1 MKFYKKPSF
10 YLCLINLLT
19 TSFLFIELKRLNVL
33 PSKYFLVLLLFCL
46 ILIVITFLLALNKRI
61 FTSVIAVVLAVIM
74 ALSTSFA
81 SYYVVNTHG
90 ALNKIT
96 ESSDEEKHTVVLY
109 ALKTNPLKNEKGLN
123 GQTIGIL
130 ENSAKTYVDKALSKI
145 KKEGKSFE
153 TQNYSSIIQLVN
165 DFKGQK
171 IDLMMIDSSNLSI
184 IEDMENQE
192 NFSDEVKELYTYT
205 YYVKKSNT
213 AKSTDVSLE
222 TFTVLISGSDSR
234 GSIDEVSRSDVNLL
248 VTVNPVTHEV
258 LMISIPRDYYVTTV
272 CEESMGCANG
282 QKDKLTH
289 TGLHGVETTEMTIEN
304 LLDIDINYNVKVG
317 FETLTQLV
325 DALGGI
331 TVNNPQDFTT
341 EEYTFNAGN
350 ISLNGS
356 QALAFARERY
366 SFESGDRERGRNQIR
381 VLTGI
386 LNKMM
391 TPSILPNYASIMN
404 SLSST
409 FHTNMSMDDISVLV
423 KSQLDSMASWQFYS
437 YSLNGAGGQEYCYE
451 LGDEASIVYQ
461 DETSISEAKTDIN
474 AISLGEKPPYTIS
487 QS

>member
-1 MKFYKKPSF
+1 MKIFKKPSF
-10 YLCLINLLT
+10 YCCLINLVATL
-19 TSFLFIELKRLNVL
+19 FLFIQLKRLDVL
-33 PSKYFLVLLLFCL
+33 PSKYFVILLLLCL
-46 ILIVITFLLALNKRI
+46 ILIAITFLLSINKRF
-61 FTSVIAVVLAVIM
+61 FTSVIASVLAIIM

-81 SYYVVNTHG
+81 SYYVVSTHG

-96 ESSDEEKHTVVLY
+96 ESKNKEKHTIVLY
-109 ALKTNPLKNEKGLN
+109 ALKTSPLENENGID
-123 GQTIGIL
+123 GQTIGVL
-130 ENSAKTYVDKALSKI
+130 ENNSKSYVDKALSKI
-145 KKEGKSFE
+145 KKEGKNFN
-153 TQNYSSIIQLVN
+153 TQSYSSIIQLVN

-171 IDLMMIDSSNLSI
+171 IDLMMIDSANLSI

-213 AKSTDVSLE
+213 AKETDVSLE
-222 TFTVLISGSDSR
+222 TFTILISGSDSR
-234 GSIDEVSRSDVNLL
+234 GSIDEVSRSDVDLL
-248 VTVNPVTHEV
+248 VTVNPVTHEI
-258 LMISIPRDYYVTTV
+258 LMTSIPRDYYVTTV

-325 DALGGI
+325 DTLGGI
-331 TVNNPQDFTT
+331 TVNNPQEFTAQG
-341 EEYTFNAGN
+341 YTFAAGE
-350 ISLNGS
+350 ISLNGQ
-356 QALAFARERY
+356 QALAFSRERY

-391 TPSILPNYASIMN
+391 SPSILPNYASIMS

-437 YSLNGAGGQEYCYE
+437 YSLNGTSGQEYCYE
-451 LGDEASIVYQ
+451 LGDEASVVYP
-461 DETSISEAKTDIN
+461 DETSISEAKTDMN